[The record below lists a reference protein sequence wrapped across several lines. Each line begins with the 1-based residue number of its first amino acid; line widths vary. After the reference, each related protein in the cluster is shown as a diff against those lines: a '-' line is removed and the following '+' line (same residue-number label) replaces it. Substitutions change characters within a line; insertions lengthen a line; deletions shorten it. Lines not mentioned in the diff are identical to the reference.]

1 MVAAVVGKM
10 LKNPVTL
17 GSISRVL
24 LNLTKRLMFVMFQR
38 LLVRLNVHAVNIYI
52 FSFSPIAAAS
62 HLKFCSLAFWL
73 VLVLVLVY
81 LLS

>member
-52 FSFSPIAAAS
+52 FS
-62 HLKFCSLAFWL
+62 L
-73 VLVLVLVY
+73 VHQLRLLLILNFVPLHY
-81 LLS
+81 LFGW

>member
-1 MVAAVVGKM
+1 MAAAVVGKM
-10 LKNPVTL
+10 LKNPVTQ

-52 FSFSPIAAAS
+52 FS
-62 HLKFCSLAFWL
+62 L
-73 VLVLVLVY
+73 VHQLRLLLILNFVPLHY
-81 LLS
+81 LFGW

>member
-10 LKNPVTL
+10 LKNPVTP

-52 FSFSPIAAAS
+52 FS
-62 HLKFCSLAFWL
+62 L
-73 VLVLVLVY
+73 VHQLRLLLTLNFVPLHY
-81 LLS
+81 LFG